1 MAGCLDETKHRTNV
15 LRQHDVLTEP
25 ANGGAMFEAVPS
37 KIMAHPG
44 IPPASPRH
52 RSALGGVA
60 FP

>member
-25 ANGGAMFEAVPS
+25 VNGVAMFEAVFLEDYGSTGNPTRVS
-37 KIMAHPG
+37 EG
-44 IPPASPRH
+44 SLGPR
-52 RSALGGVA
+52 GVA